1 MRLSRD
7 VFRWVMM
14 MILALTLPA
23 LAVMRPAAAQE
34 PGTPDIEQLA
44 LQAHDQNRR
53 AHSYTAW
60 IGGQLGDPALAVPT
74 IVGDELT
81 RWTLQGINGDEDVR
95 STDLTRPVLLNFWA
109 SWCPPCRL
117 EFPHMVSVALAPEAH
132 NFDVV
137 FVNVWDTEDD
147 ALAYLD
153 GFPETIHTVLDAN
166 DWLATRAYVNSIP
179 TSLLLDTDG
188 TVLVAH
194 VGIVTPTITAFL
206 DAVAG
211 HPGEG
216 LFVAA
221 DHMDDPLEAV
231 LQPVDVESATPITPG
246 KFMSGTIDDEDTQ
259 DAYRYE
265 GHAGE
270 TLKISLIASAGS
282 ELDPYVV
289 LMKADGTHIAENDDI
304 DPGVIQNSAL
314 EVTLPEDGTYII
326 VATRFLEAEGF
337 SAGSYR
343 LVVMTD
349 TTDTSGTEPPEQ
361 AQQQEQP
368 PPPDVT
374 LSYGETVSG
383 TLDDTHYEDRWTFAG
398 QRGDLIRLVMNRTVD
413 ELGGLDG
420 YMILEGPDGAT
431 LIEVDDYNNSV
442 MPALD
447 PFELPADGV
456 YTVVATRFGFANGFS
471 TGEYTLTLEKEGT
484 VSTAAISAQGD
495 SGMTGVHWLSPG
507 ELPPG
512 LRWIDYNDPVSGSI
526 TRDNVDDWLIF
537 RGHEGDTLTIRMT
550 NSDGDLDPFLILT
563 DANGVELARNDDA
576 EEGSS
581 AAVIGDFVL
590 PTTDSYLIRATRYG
604 FENGPSTGDYALV
617 IETSAEPVGL
627 DTDVEP
633 LAELHERQV
642 VTGSLSL
649 DQARDR
655 YTFEGNAGDWI
666 TVAVEPTSGDLNP
679 SLTLYDQDGDEIASN
694 RSWQTFDDGRARIE
708 RVQLPADGLYT
719 IDVILEDLTTSGDYR
734 LVVLP
739 APSRDVD
746 PGAFVPA
753 EGLDVELVLIWSGEA
768 DLNLAGSLMP
778 GGEKTASANDFCAT
792 VTDTPVERVIYEAGS
807 ATPGIYPLFIE
818 YAMNCDGQTEPVDFV
833 LVIAQNG
840 KVVDIISGSLA
851 REGDAYTTWFEY
863 AR

>member
-7 VFRWVMM
+7 VFRWV

-34 PGTPDIEQLA
+34 PDIEQLA
-44 LQAHDQNRR
+44 LHAHDQNRR

-74 IVGDELT
+74 VVGDELT
-81 RWTLQGINGDEDVR
+81 RWTLQDINGDEDVQ
-95 STDLTRPVLLNFWA
+95 SANLTRPVLLNFWA
-109 SWCPPCRL
+109 SWCPPCQL

-137 FVNVWDTEDD
+137 FVNIWDTEDD

-153 GFPETIHTVLDAN
+153 GFPAAIHTVLDVNDRLSARAN
-166 DWLATRAYVNSIP
+166 VNSIP
-179 TSLLLDTDG
+179 TSLLVDTDG

-206 DAVAG
+206 DAVAA
-211 HPGEG
+211 HPGDG
-216 LFVAA
+216 FFVAS

-231 LQPVDVESATPITPG
+231 LQPVDVASATPITPG
-246 KFMSGTIDDEDTQ
+246 KFMSGTITDEDTQ
-259 DAYRYE
+259 HAYRYE

-270 TLKISLIASAGS
+270 EITISLIASARS
-282 ELDPYVV
+282 ELDPYVA
-289 LMKADGTHIAENDDI
+289 LLKADGTHVAENDDI

-337 SAGSYR
+337 TAGSYR
-343 LVVMTD
+343 LVVM
-349 TTDTSGTEPPEQ
+349 SANAASTEPSEQ
-361 AQQQEQP
+361 QP
-368 PPPDVT
+368 PPPPPGVT

-398 QRGDLIRLVMNRTVD
+398 QHGDLIRLVMNRTLD

-431 LIEVDDYNNSV
+431 LIEVDDYGNSV

-447 PFELPADGV
+447 QFELPADGV

-471 TGEYTLTLEKEGT
+471 VGDYTLTLEKEGA
-484 VSTAAISAQGD
+484 VSTAAISAQGGEGI
-495 SGMTGVHWLSPG
+495 SGVRWLSPG

-550 NSDGDLDPFLILT
+550 NSAGDLDPFLILT

-604 FENGPSTGDYALV
+604 FENGPSSGDYTLV
-617 IETSAEPVGL
+617 IETSAEAVGL

-633 LAELHERQV
+633 LAQLDERQM

-649 DQARDR
+649 DRARNR
-655 YTFEGNAGDWI
+655 YTFEGTAGDWI
-666 TVAVEPTSGDLNP
+666 TVAVEPTSGNLNP
-679 SLTLYDQDGDEIASN
+679 SLALYDPDGNEIALN

-708 RVQLPADGLYT
+708 RVQLPAGGLYT
-719 IDVILEDLTTSGDYR
+719 VDVILEDLTTSGDYR
-734 LVVLP
+734 LIVLP
-739 APSRDVD
+739 APSRDID

-807 ATPGIYPLFIE
+807 ATPGIYPIFIE
-818 YAMNCDGQTEPVDFV
+818 YAMNCDGQTGPVNFV
-833 LVIAQNG
+833 LVVAQNG